1 MKIKPGKVQIKEDHT
16 IEEPLKRNTH
26 KYKQIM
32 TITQHHDAKQ
42 ANRSM
47 EKVFS

>member
-1 MKIKPGKVQIKEDHT
+1 MKFKSGKVQIKEDDHT
-16 IEEPLKRNTH
+16 IEEPMKRNTH

-47 EKVFS
+47 